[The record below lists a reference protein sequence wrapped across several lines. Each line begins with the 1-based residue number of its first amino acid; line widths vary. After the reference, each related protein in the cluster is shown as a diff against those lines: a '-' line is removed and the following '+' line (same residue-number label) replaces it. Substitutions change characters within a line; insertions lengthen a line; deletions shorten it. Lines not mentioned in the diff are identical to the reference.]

1 MQSGIYVPLIT
12 PMLSTLAIDYRS
24 LDQLTNAYINQGV
37 AGIVFGGDSS
47 EISTLTDE
55 EIAKILGYLTA
66 ICSDNTSIIMDVS
79 SDSLNIT
86 KKLISI
92 ANDKNIKNILVT
104 ITPFISENQYELYVV
119 IEQLANLYQGNIIVN
134 INDSKISPQI
144 EVLRKISKIKNVIGL
159 ADDLTDINKLSFYKR
174 KLVKIDNVI
183 NNNDSKIT
191 LLNVDNSISL
201 ISNLATIIPAAI
213 AKATGIATTN
223 ISAANNILDKYQKI
237 NYAFTL
243 DQYPAII
250 KYVLHSL
257 KITQPYLRMPLKQL
271 NAWQSTEIDKILLDL
286 YKHNIGEELTY
297 ENQL

>member
-1 MQSGIYVPLIT
+1 MQHGIYVPLIT
-12 PMLSTLAIDYRS
+12 PMLSTLAIDYDS
-24 LDQLTNAYINQGV
+24 LDQLTHAYIKQGI
-37 AGIVFGGDSS
+37 AGLVFGGDVS

-55 EIAKILGYLTA
+55 EIAKILDYLTA
-66 ICSDNTSIIMDVS
+66 VCSDKTSIIMDVS
-79 SDSLNIT
+79 ADSLNIT
-86 KKLISI
+86 KKLVGI
-92 ANDKNIKNILVT
+92 AKDKNIKNIL
-104 ITPFISENQYELYVV
+104 ITVPAFISENQYELYVV

-134 INDSKISPQI
+134 INDSKILPQI

-159 ADDLTDINKLSFYKR
+159 ADDLADTNKLNFYKR
-174 KLVKIDNVI
+174 KLAKIDNII

-191 LLNVDNSISL
+191 LLHGESSISL
-201 ISNLATIIPAAI
+201 ISNLATIIPATI
-213 AKATGIATTN
+213 AKATRIATTN
-223 ISAANNILDKYQKI
+223 ISAANNILDKYHKL
-237 NYAFTL
+237 NYTFTL